1 MQSKSLTARSLTH
14 TNLLQLIT
22 NGQQNT
28 IFTSRNWFFK
38 QQLLLFQVL
47 RTGHMRM
54 ETASLGNKGGSKAGD
69 VQGCSPISRCLARF
83 NARAAIANST
93 FLPTSANMTLTFPS
107 RATGPAQLHQPVSA
121 LLQAATE
128 EKPFACSRFLH
139 MVTTYMLPL
148 KKISGPP
155 TQSRA
160 FCKGKN
166 NCTVA
171 KKGRVLFLPNNKIV
185 CNECVM

>member
-38 QQLLLFQVL
+38 QLLLFQVL
-47 RTGHMRM
+47 RTGHMRL

-69 VQGCSPISRCLARF
+69 VQGCSPISRCFARF